1 MPLAAGQAF
10 MLRVTCNMTTT
21 DDTPPT
27 SGSDRIR
34 AWRKARREAGMVKLE
49 FWAPQALRDDIRA
62 AVRAIVTDSTRGPAL
77 PHRSR
82 RPTSVSIPSGEP
94 HPMDAVIETAWTVA
108 AVRDALDASPLVR
121 EGEMTLR
128 VLEAAEPVLL
138 ATMHEYGDLPIY
150 LSVGGAQIVC
160 SVLLWPVAEQENAA
174 AFNEFLLKAQRVVP
188 LSNFA
193 ITTVGDQDV
202 YELMGELS
210 SKTTLQTILIELRTL
225 AENAIDA
232 TALRETF
239 AA

>member
-1 MPLAAGQAF
+1 M
-10 MLRVTCNMTTT
+10 NMTKAGLTQT
-21 DDTPPT
+21 GDIAPST
-27 SGSDRIR
+27 GSDRIR
-34 AWRKARREAGMVKLE
+34 AWRQARLDAGMVKLE
-49 FWAPQALRDDIRA
+49 LWVPQAVRDDVRA

-77 PHRSR
+77 PSRPR
-82 RPTSVSIPSGEP
+82 RPTSQAITTGEP
-94 HPMDAVIETAWTVA
+94 HQMDAVIETPWTVPA
-108 AVRDALDASPLVR
+108 IRDALEASALVR
-121 EGEMTLR
+121 EGEISLR
-128 VLEAAEPVLL
+128 VVEGADPVLL

-160 SVLLWPVAEQENAA
+160 SVLLWPVAEQADAA

-193 ITTVGDQDV
+193 ITTVGDQDI

-232 TALRETF
+232 TELRQTF
-239 AA
+239 GASSTDAA